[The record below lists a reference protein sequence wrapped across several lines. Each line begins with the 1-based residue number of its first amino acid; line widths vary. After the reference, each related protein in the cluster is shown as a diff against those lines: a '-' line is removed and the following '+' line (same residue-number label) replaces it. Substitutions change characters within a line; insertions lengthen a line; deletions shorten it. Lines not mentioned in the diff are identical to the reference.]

1 VVMDICKESE
11 PEFKDIG
18 GEHWV
23 ACFRV

>member
-11 PEFKDIG
+11 PEFKDAG

-23 ACFRV
+23 ACFRA